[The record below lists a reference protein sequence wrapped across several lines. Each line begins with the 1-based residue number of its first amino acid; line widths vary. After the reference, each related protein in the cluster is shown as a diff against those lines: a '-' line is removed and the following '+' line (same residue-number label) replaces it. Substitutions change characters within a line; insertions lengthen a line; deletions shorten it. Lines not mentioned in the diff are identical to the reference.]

1 MQNHDAATP
10 QAREMT
16 LQESVDREHAVLV
29 ANLSK
34 PGADIIAQLTP
45 EAAHLWY
52 MASCICGEA
61 GELFD
66 AVKKQAIYGRT
77 LDIANVVEELGDIEF
92 YMQGLRA
99 ALGIHRVATLRGNLA
114 KLYAPG
120 YFRGESAAPQTC
132 ICGNGPCLAESN
144 GDASQCARREQP

>member
-52 MASCICGEA
+52 MASCICG
-61 GELFD
+61 
-66 AVKKQAIYGRT
+66 
-77 LDIANVVEELGDIEF
+77 
-92 YMQGLRA
+92 
-99 ALGIHRVATLRGNLA
+99 
-114 KLYAPG
+114 
-120 YFRGESAAPQTC
+120 
-132 ICGNGPCLAESN
+132 NGPCLAESN